1 LRFPFIR
8 REKKAYPVTVLCKVM
23 EVSRSRFYDYL
34 GNLKRPDDPGEVALK
49 VRITAIFK
57 EHRGQYG
64 SRRILKQLKNEG
76 HQIGRYKVRRLMRE
90 LGLRA
95 KAPKRYKVT
104 TDSRHS
110 FPVAPNILNR
120 KFDVDKPN
128 TFWTADITYVWTL
141 EGWFYLAVV
150 LDLYSRQIRRL
161 GHG

>member
-1 LRFPFIR
+1 
-8 REKKAYPVTVLCKVM
+8 M

-34 GNLKRPDDPGEVALK
+34 HSLERSDDPDELALK
-49 VRITAIFK
+49 ARIGVIFK
-57 EHRGQYG
+57 EHRGKYG
-64 SRRILKQLKNEG
+64 SRRITKQLKGEG

-90 LGLRA
+90 LGLKA

-128 TFWTADITYVWTL
+128 SGQQTSPMSGPLKAGCTWPWCLIYTL
-141 EGWFYLAVV
+141 ARSSAGP
-150 LDLYSRQIRRL
+150 
-161 GHG
+161 